1 VTKRKTTRSPIEVL
15 LELTRR
21 LTEQRPLEEAL
32 QHVTDAALAL
42 LPAEHTSVR
51 ILDDSRTLLL
61 SGARSGRGAAHKPV
75 DFRPGEGIAGW
86 VVAEGRPTCV
96 RDTTLDPRFVT
107 RTGQG
112 FAVRAI
118 VAAPLWSG
126 GQVIG
131 VLAGTSSTPGAFGR
145 RDEALTVLLANCAV
159 PPVDKARLER
169 LAITDP
175 HTMAYNQRY
184 LLPRLREELAAAQ
197 RYHKPLSL
205 LLLDFDRF
213 KRVNDRWG
221 HAAGDRLLTGVVE
234 RVRGLVRSCDLLF
247 RRGGDE
253 FVVLLPMTGLR
264 EARTAAERIR
274 RAVRET
280 PFVLGPG
287 QSVTQTLS
295 LGVAAWDGRES
306 AEAFEARADA
316 ASYAAKHAGRDKV
329 CCADAATP
337 RRGRARHPDEPGPP
351 AAGAARG
358 RAAAT
363 PRATRTR
370 SAR

>member
-1 VTKRKTTRSPIEVL
+1 MKRRAPGRSPIDVL

-32 QHVTDAALAL
+32 QHVTDALLAL
-42 LPAEHTSVR
+42 LPAEHGSVR

-61 SGARSGRGAAHKPV
+61 SGARSGRGSGSKPV

-96 RDTTLDPRFVT
+96 RDTALDSRFVT
-107 RTGQG
+107 RKGQG
-112 FAVRAI
+112 FAVRSI
-118 VAAPLWSG
+118 VAAPMWSG
-126 GQVIG
+126 GRVIG
-131 VLAGTSSTPGAFGR
+131 VLAATAAAPGAFGR
-145 RDEALTVLLANCAV
+145 RDEALAVLLANCAV
-159 PPVDKARLER
+159 PPIEQARLER
-169 LAITDP
+169 LTITDP
-175 HTMAYNQRY
+175 HTMAYNRRY

-205 LLLDFDRF
+205 LLLDLDRF

-221 HAAGDRLLTGVVE
+221 HAAGDRLLSGVVE
-234 RVRGLVRSCDLLF
+234 RVRRIIRTCDLLF

-253 FVVLLPMTGLR
+253 FVVLLPMTGPR
-264 EARTAAERIR
+264 EARAAAERIR
-274 RAVRET
+274 RAVRNT

-306 AEAFEARADA
+306 AEAFETRADTA
-316 ASYAAKHAGRDKV
+316 AYAAKHAGRDKV
-329 CCADAATP
+329 CCARSV
-337 RRGRARHPDEPGPP
+337 RR
-351 AAGAARG
+351 
-358 RAAAT
+358 
-363 PRATRTR
+363 R
-370 SAR
+370 SARRG